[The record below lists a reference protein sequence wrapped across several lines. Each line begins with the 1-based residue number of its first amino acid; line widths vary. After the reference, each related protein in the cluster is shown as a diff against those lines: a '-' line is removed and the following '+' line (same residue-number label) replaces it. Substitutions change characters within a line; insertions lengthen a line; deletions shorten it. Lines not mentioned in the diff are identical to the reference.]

1 MFEQPRWSK
10 WSALN
15 LIAGIVWISQAAPLG
30 LLTGLPLWILAAL
43 FLASPAAGFITGQI
57 VAVDG
62 GRMVLDPLTSL
73 VR

>member
-1 MFEQPRWSK
+1 MGARGGTFAATFPC
-10 WSALN
+10 LN
-15 LIAGIVWISQAAPLG
+15 AG
-30 LLTGLPLWILAAL
+30 
-43 FLASPAAGFITGQI
+43 SPAAVSKIGAPAASFITGQI